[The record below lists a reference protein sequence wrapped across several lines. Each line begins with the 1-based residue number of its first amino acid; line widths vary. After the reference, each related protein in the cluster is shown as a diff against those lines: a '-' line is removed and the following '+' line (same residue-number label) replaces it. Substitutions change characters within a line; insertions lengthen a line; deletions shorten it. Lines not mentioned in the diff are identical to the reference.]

1 MSERSPPR
9 FDLTDEPW
17 VPVEDLTGAFREVG
31 LTEAFE
37 RAADLR
43 RVVDASPLVTV
54 ALYRLLFAIYHR
66 AIPLKGDN
74 EWLDAWEAATAHT
87 EVGPYLAKWRHRFNL
102 FDPVA
107 PFWQV
112 ADLDETH
119 GTMAWTKLAAELND
133 NNSKVLFDHTATGN
147 APAASPARV
156 ARFIVAC
163 QVMSVGAGKSAVGYN
178 VHAPTATALVVVPE
192 GPTLADTLL
201 ANVRTG
207 QDPNDHPVWEREP
220 VSVTTIKAGNEST
233 PVVTRRF
240 TGVANRL
247 TWRTRSIRV
256 VPPTDGDGVRFV
268 HFGAG
273 ERVTPVDGDRDPWV
287 PYRVTKEGSWAPR
300 RWDTS
305 RAVWRDL
312 HAIVV
317 SEAGVG
323 EAPRVL
329 QALGNLSENTDR
341 DVPTWTLLVAG
352 QAADKAKIEAW
363 GQERWSV
370 PQSLIEGDPTAL
382 NGLQRAMKGANET
395 ASRIEKYAW
404 RLARDLLGVG
414 SPPPASEVRR
424 AAGRLPTSTAY
435 WATLEHS
442 FAALLRDLGRPA
454 SSNPVPTA
462 LGTWTEALADAV
474 QHASASTHRT
484 LGRNTIAIRAW
495 ARNGPRFDAL
505 AASLRRQAATERGGT
520 A

>member
-1 MSERSPPR
+1 VNERSPPR

-17 VPVEDLTGAFREVG
+17 VPVEDLTGLVREVG
-31 LTEAFE
+31 LAEVFA
-37 RAADLR
+37 RAAELR

-54 ALYRLLFAIYHR
+54 ALYRLLFAIFHR
-66 AIPLKGDN
+66 AVPFVGDN
-74 EWLDAWEAATAHT
+74 EWLDAWEVATAHT
-87 EVGPYLAKWRHRFNL
+87 EVGAYLATWRHRFDL

-133 NNSKVLFDHTATGN
+133 NNSKVLFDHTATGR
-147 APAASPARV
+147 APVASPARV
-156 ARFIVAC
+156 ARLLVAC

-207 QDPNDHPVWEREP
+207 SDPTDRPVWERSP
-220 VSVTTIKAGNEST
+220 ALVATIKAGNEAS
-233 PVVTRRF
+233 PAVTRRF
-240 TGVANRL
+240 TGVADRL
-247 TWRTRSIRV
+247 TWRTRAIRI
-256 VPPTDGDGVRFV
+256 VPPAQGDGVRLI

-273 ERVTPVDGDRDPWV
+273 ERATPVDGDRDPWV
-287 PYRVTKEGSWAPR
+287 PYRITKEGSWSPR
-300 RWDTS
+300 RWDSS

-312 HAIVV
+312 QAIVV

-323 EAPRVL
+323 EAPRAL

-341 DVPTWTLLVAG
+341 AVPTWSLLVAG

-370 PQSLIEGDPTAL
+370 PRNLIEGHPRAL
-382 NGLQRAMKGANET
+382 NGLRRAMTGANET
-395 ASRIEKYAW
+395 ASSIEKCAW
-404 RLARDLLGVG
+404 RLARDLLGANAA
-414 SPPPASEVRR
+414 PTASELRR
-424 AAGRLPTSTAY
+424 AVGRLPTTTAY
-435 WATLEHS
+435 WTILEPP
-442 FAALLRDLGRPA
+442 FAELLRNLGRPT
-454 SSNPVPTA
+454 SEDPVPAA
-462 LGTWTEALADAV
+462 LSTWIEALADAV
-474 QHASASTHRT
+474 LHASTYTYRT
-484 LGRNTIAIRAW
+484 LGRDAIAIRAW
-495 ARNGPRFDAL
+495 ARSGPRFHAL
-505 AASLRRQAATERGGT
+505 AARLRRQAAAERGGT